1 MTEKNIDELS
11 DDEIKVLKDMVE
23 REKAVSR
30 IWGWI
35 KNFLYVAVPITTL
48 YAFYKSMGGQP

>member
-1 MTEKNIDELS
+1 MNDLS
-11 DDEIKVLKDMVE
+11 DDEIQVLKDMVE
-23 REKAVSR
+23 REKAVTR
-30 IWGWI
+30 VWGWV

>member
-1 MTEKNIDELS
+1 MSDLS
-11 DDEIKVLKDMVE
+11 EDEIQVLKDMVE
-23 REKAVSR
+23 REKAVTR
-30 IWGWI
+30 VWGWI